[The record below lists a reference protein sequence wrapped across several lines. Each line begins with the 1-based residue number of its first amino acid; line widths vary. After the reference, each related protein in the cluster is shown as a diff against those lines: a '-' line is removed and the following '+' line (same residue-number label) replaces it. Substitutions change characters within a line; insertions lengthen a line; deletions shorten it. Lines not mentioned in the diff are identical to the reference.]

1 MCIGTERAQTHLLFY
16 SILFYSI
23 LFYTYLQALQKS
35 GISKHMQIHEA
46 KHADVANDLFDFAM
60 LERRVLQWMAKP

>member
-1 MCIGTERAQTHLLFY
+1 
-16 SILFYSI
+16 
-23 LFYTYLQALQKS
+23 LQKG

-46 KHADVANDLFDFAM
+46 KHADMANDLFDFAM